1 MQRKRKEDVN
11 QVMEDNHASMVVEL
25 EKREEREE
33 SVCVI
38 AQRQNLV
45 GKTVN

>member
-25 EKREEREE
+25 EKRD
-33 SVCVI
+33 I
-38 AQRQNLV
+38 NDLMI
-45 GKTVN
+45 K